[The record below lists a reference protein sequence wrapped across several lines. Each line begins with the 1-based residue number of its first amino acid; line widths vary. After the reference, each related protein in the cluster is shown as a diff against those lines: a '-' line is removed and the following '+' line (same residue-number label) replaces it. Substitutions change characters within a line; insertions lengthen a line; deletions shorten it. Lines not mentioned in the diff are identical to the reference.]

1 MEKISFI
8 IPCYKS
14 EKTIT
19 KVIEEIVAVVSQR
32 EYDYEIIAVNDASP
46 DLVLQVLLELI
57 KENPR
62 IKVIDLA
69 INAGQQAAM
78 MAGMQYMS
86 GDYAIF
92 LDDDYQCPTDHLWE
106 LLQPL
111 YEGADVSCAK
121 YGYKSESLFRNF
133 GSWLNDL
140 MYRSLLHKP
149 KDLQLSNFVAVKR
162 FVVDKMLEYKNPY
175 PYVDG
180 LLLRTTSR
188 IVNVAMNDR
197 KRLYGKSNYTL
208 AKLIKL
214 VMNGFTSFSIKP
226 LRIATVSGIFCSIGG
241 LIFMIYIIVSRL
253 VRNDIDAGYSSIM
266 AVNLFIGGC
275 IMMLLGMIGEYVGR
289 MYICLNNSPQYVVRK
304 AYNIE
309 NNTKTAERMNGYID
323 EKEDQSQSIGN
334 ICN

>member
-1 MEKISFI
+1 MEKLSFI
-8 IPCYKS
+8 IPCYRS
-14 EKTIT
+14 ENTIT
-19 KVIEEIVAVVSQR
+19 QVIDEIIEVVSDR
-32 EYDYEIIAVNDASP
+32 DYEYEIIAVNDASP
-46 DLVLQVLLELI
+46 DSVLQVLLKLSE
-57 KENPR
+57 KNSA

-69 INAGQQAAM
+69 INSGQQAAM
-78 MAGMQYMS
+78 MAGMQYMT

-92 LDDDYQCPTDHLWE
+92 LDDDYQCPTDYLWQ
-106 LLQPL
+106 LIQPL

-188 IVNVAMNDR
+188 IVNVPMNDR
-197 KRLYGKSNYTL
+197 KRLCGKSNYTL
-208 AKLIKL
+208 PKLIKL
-214 VMNGFTSFSIKP
+214 IMNGFTSFSIKP
-226 LRIATVSGIFCSIGG
+226 LRIATVSGMFCSVGG
-241 LIFMIYIIVSRL
+241 LMFMIYIIVNRL
-253 VRNDIDAGYSSIM
+253 VRSDIDAGYSSIM
-266 AVNLFIGGC
+266 AVNLFVGGF

-289 MYICLNNSPQYVVRK
+289 MYICLNNSPQYVVRNT
-304 AYNIE
+304 YNIKSNDKSPE
-309 NNTKTAERMNGYID
+309 
-323 EKEDQSQSIGN
+323 
-334 ICN
+334 

>member
-1 MEKISFI
+1 MEKLSFI
-8 IPCYKS
+8 IPCYRS
-14 EKTIT
+14 ERTVT
-19 KVIEEIVAVVSQR
+19 QVIDEIIAVVSQR

-46 DLVLQVLLELI
+46 DSVLQVLLGISEQNS
-57 KENPR
+57 K

-78 MAGMQYMS
+78 MAGMQYMT
-86 GDYAIF
+86 GDYAVF
-92 LDDDYQCPTDHLWE
+92 LDDDYQCPTDHLWQ

-121 YGYKSESLFRNF
+121 YGYKRESLFRNF

-180 LLLRTTSR
+180 LLLRTTSK
-188 IVNVAMNDR
+188 IVNVPMSDR

-208 AKLIKL
+208 GKLIKL
-214 VMNGFTSFSIKP
+214 VLNGFTSFSIKP
-226 LRIATVSGIFCSIGG
+226 LRIATVSGMFCSMGG
-241 LIFMIYIIVSRL
+241 LIYMIYIIVSRL
-253 VRNDIDAGYSSIM
+253 VRSDIDAGYSSIM
-266 AVNLFIGGC
+266 AVNLFIGGF

-289 MYICLNNSPQYVVRK
+289 MYICLNNSPQYVVRDI
-304 AYNIE
+304 YNIE
-309 NNTKTAERMNGYID
+309 KP
-323 EKEDQSQSIGN
+323 KV
-334 ICN
+334 

>member
-1 MEKISFI
+1 MDTISIRNSIGRYDVEKISFI
-8 IPCYKS
+8 IPCYRS
-14 EKTIT
+14 ERTVTQVIDEIIT
-19 KVIEEIVAVVSQR
+19 VVSQR

-46 DLVLQVLLELI
+46 DSVLQVLMGFAERNS
-57 KENPR
+57 K

-78 MAGMQYMS
+78 MAGMQYMT
-86 GDYAIF
+86 GDYAVF
-92 LDDDYQCPTDHLWE
+92 LDDDYQCPTDHLWQ

-188 IVNVAMNDR
+188 IVNVPMSDR

-208 AKLIKL
+208 GKLIKL
-214 VMNGFTSFSIKP
+214 VLNGFTSFSIKP
-226 LRIATVSGIFCSIGG
+226 LRIATVSGMFCSMGG
-241 LIFMIYIIVSRL
+241 LIYMIYIIVSRL
-253 VRNDIDAGYSSIM
+253 VRSDIDAGYSSIM
-266 AVNLFIGGC
+266 AVNLFIGGF

-289 MYICLNNSPQYVVRK
+289 MYICLNNSPQYVVRDI
-304 AYNIE
+304 YNIE
-309 NNTKTAERMNGYID
+309 KP
-323 EKEDQSQSIGN
+323 KV
-334 ICN
+334 

>member
-1 MEKISFI
+1 MDTISIRNSIGRYDVEKISFI
-8 IPCYKS
+8 IPCYRS
-14 EKTIT
+14 ERTVTQVIDEIIT
-19 KVIEEIVAVVSQR
+19 VVSQR

-46 DLVLQVLLELI
+46 DSVLQVLLGIAERNS
-57 KENPR
+57 K

-78 MAGMQYMS
+78 MAGMQYMT
-86 GDYAIF
+86 GDYAVF
-92 LDDDYQCPTDHLWE
+92 LDDDYQCPTDHLWQ

-188 IVNVAMNDR
+188 IVNVPMSDR

-208 AKLIKL
+208 GKLIKL
-214 VMNGFTSFSIKP
+214 VLNGFTSFSIKP
-226 LRIATVSGIFCSIGG
+226 LRIATVSGMFCSMGG
-241 LIFMIYIIVSRL
+241 LIYMIYIIVSRL
-253 VRNDIDAGYSSIM
+253 IRSDIDAGYSSIM
-266 AVNLFIGGC
+266 AVNLFIGGF

-289 MYICLNNSPQYVVRK
+289 MYICLNNSPQYVVRDI
-304 AYNIE
+304 YNIE
-309 NNTKTAERMNGYID
+309 KP
-323 EKEDQSQSIGN
+323 KV
-334 ICN
+334 